1 MLTLLTNGKFQ
12 GNNAAGGEMKAQA
25 GFALAP
31 MLHTPQRERALVIG
45 YGTGSSAHTVQAAG
59 FKQLDIVELSSDIVR
74 LAERHFPEVNQRVSG
89 RPGVQTFVTDGR
101 NYLLLQDRKYDL
113 VSMEISSIW
122 FAGAANLYNRE
133 FYQLAKARLE
143 PHGVLQ
149 QWIQLHHIRPQD
161 VLYVLGSVRS
171 EFSFVWIYLLG
182 EQGIIVA
189 SNDPAARANPAHIR
203 RLEEAPGLK
212 TVLALYDGRLDE
224 VRDSVLIDPRG
235 VDVFL
240 ASFGVPSQAWISTDD
255 NLVLEYG
262 TPKGNALGPESMV
275 RNAEMLRRFQARAV
289 AEAR

>member
-1 MLTLLTNGKFQ
+1 
-12 GNNAAGGEMKAQA
+12 
-25 GFALAP
+25 
-31 MLHTPQRERALVIG
+31 
-45 YGTGSSAHTVQAAG
+45 
-59 FKQLDIVELSSDIVR
+59 
-74 LAERHFPEVNQRVSG
+74 
-89 RPGVQTFVTDGR
+89 
-101 NYLLLQDRKYDL
+101 
-113 VSMEISSIW
+113 
-122 FAGAANLYNRE
+122 
-133 FYQLAKARLE
+133 
-143 PHGVLQ
+143 
-149 QWIQLHHIRPQD
+149 
-161 VLYVLGSVRS
+161 
-171 EFSFVWIYLLG
+171 
-182 EQGIIVA
+182 VA

-224 VRDSVLIDPRG
+224 IRDSVLIDPRG